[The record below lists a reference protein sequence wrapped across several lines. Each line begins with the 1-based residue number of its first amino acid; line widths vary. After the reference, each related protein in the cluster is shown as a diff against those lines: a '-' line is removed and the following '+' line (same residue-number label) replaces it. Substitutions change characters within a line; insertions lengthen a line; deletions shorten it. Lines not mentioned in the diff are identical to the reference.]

1 MSEPEPHP
9 CAHIDLEQRHEWMRQ
24 DCATL
29 ASARQSREDG
39 LVQTITQISST
50 AVLAIPSILVG
61 FEVQIIEIHQKF
73 LLGAGAIGFI
83 LALSLSMLEQSF
95 SASAYRIQEEITKRF
110 YLLESDIDSDTRSV
124 NLVNNTRSLA
134 CISFALAVLLS
145 SAGVVSLLENFNGK
159 PATTSSTTASA
170 AAASTTSPAA
180 PQLRRWRDSEVCS
193 VSNNSTAATQKV
205 ADTRGCKD

>member
-1 MSEPEPHP
+1 
-9 CAHIDLEQRHEWMRQ
+9 MRQ

-83 LALSLSMLEQSF
+83 MALSLSMLEQSF
-95 SASAYRIQEEITKRF
+95 SASAYRIQEEITKRY
-110 YLLESDIDSDTRSV
+110 YLLESDVDRDTRSV
-124 NLVNNTRSLA
+124 KLVDKTRSLA
-134 CISFALAVLLS
+134 CISFATAVLLS
-145 SAGVVSLLENFNGK
+145 FAGVVSLLENFNGK
-159 PATTSSTTASA
+159 PATSTTTASSSAPA
-170 AAASTTSPAA
+170 ATTSASSASPG
-180 PQLRRWRDSEVCS
+180 LGRRGDSKICP
-193 VSNNSTAATQKV
+193 VSNNSTATAQKV
-205 ADTRGCKD
+205 EDRRRCND